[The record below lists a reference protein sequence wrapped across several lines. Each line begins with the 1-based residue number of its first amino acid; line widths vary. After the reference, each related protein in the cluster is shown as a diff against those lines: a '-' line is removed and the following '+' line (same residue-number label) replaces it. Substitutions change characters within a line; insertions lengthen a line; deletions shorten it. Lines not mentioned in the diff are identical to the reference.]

1 MKRSVTKNYLYNLS
15 FQILQLITPLVLT
28 PYLSRTLGADGIGTY
43 GYVQSI
49 VVIFMLFGTMGI
61 SMYAQR
67 EIAYVQDDIE
77 KRSYIFFEI
86 VILRAITIGIV
97 YLVYFFVFM
106 SSGTEMVV
114 FRIASIEIIAAV
126 FEISFFFQGIN
137 NFKVTVF
144 RNIIIKIISV
154 ILIFVFVKTK
164 EDINLYIFILCGMML
179 VGNLSIWCY
188 LPKEIIIPKISRLR
202 PFRHLK
208 STLAL
213 FLPQIAMQIYTVLDK
228 TMLGVLSNKTQVG
241 YYESVQKIVVV
252 SMTVITSLGT
262 VMLTKVA
269 NTLALKDKD
278 EVKNSILNAFH
289 FVFFLATPMTFGM
302 ISIAPQ
308 LVPWFLGEGFVDST
322 ILLEMM
328 APLILISGLS
338 NVLGM
343 QYLVPSR
350 NHKQYTYA
358 VFAGAIS
365 NIVLNL
371 ILIPYFKAAGATVA
385 TIVAEIIVLVVECYF
400 VRKEFS
406 FWSILKFNYK
416 FILASII
423 MYLLLSIIFT
433 EINFFIKIIVGG
445 LIYIFIC
452 ALLFIKEIRNLNIK
466 RFEL

>member
-1 MKRSVTKNYLYNLS
+1 MKKSVTKNYLYNLS

-28 PYLSRTLGADGIGTY
+28 PYLSRTLGADGIGIY

-86 VILRAITIGIV
+86 VILRAITVLTV
-97 YLVYFFVFM
+97 YIVYFFTFM
-106 SSGTEMVV
+106 KSGSDVIV
-114 FRIASIEIIAAV
+114 FRIASIEIIASI

-137 NFKVTVF
+137 NFRVTVF

-154 ILIFVFVKTK
+154 LLIFLLVKTK

-188 LPKEIIIPKISRLR
+188 LPKEIIIPKISKIR

-208 STLAL
+208 ATLAL
-213 FLPQIAMQIYTVLDK
+213 FLPQVAMQIYTVLDK
-228 TMLGVLSNKTQVG
+228 TMIGVLSNKTQVG

-269 NTLALKDKD
+269 STLAMKEK
-278 EVKNSILNAFH
+278 EKVKTSILNAFH
-289 FVFFLATPMTFGM
+289 FVFFLATPMMFGM
-302 ISIAPQ
+302 ICIAPQ
-308 LVPWFLGEGFVDST
+308 LVPWFLGKSFIEST

-328 APLILISGLS
+328 SPLILIGGMS

-343 QYLVPSR
+343 QYLVACR
-350 NHKQYTYA
+350 KQKLYTYA
-358 VFAGAIS
+358 VFSGALT
-365 NIVLNL
+365 NIMLNL
-371 ILIPYFKAAGATVA
+371 TLIPKYGAAGATVA
-385 TIVAEIIVLVVECYF
+385 TIAAESIVLFVEMYF

-406 FWSILKFNYK
+406 CWSIIKENYK
-416 FILASII
+416 FILSSVLMYI
-423 MYLLLSIIFT
+423 MLDMFFSRVH
-433 EINFFIKIIVGG
+433 FFIKIIVGG
-445 LIYIFIC
+445 MIYILCCFV
-452 ALLFIKEIRNLNIK
+452 LFIKEIK
-466 RFEL
+466 ELSIPMQ

>member
-106 SSGTEMVV
+106 SSGTEIVV

-188 LPKEIIIPKISRLR
+188 LPKEIIIPKLSRLR

-208 STLAL
+208 AILAL

-289 FVFFLATPMTFGM
+289 FVFFLATPMMFGM

-365 NIVLNL
+365 NTVLNF

-385 TIVAEIIVLVVECYF
+385 TIAAETIVLVVEFYF

-406 FWSILKFNYK
+406 FWSILKSNYK

-423 MYLLLSIIFT
+423 MYLLLSIIFVK
-433 EINFFIKIIVGG
+433 INFFIKIIVGG

-452 ALLFIKEIRNLNIK
+452 VLLFIKDIRNLNIK